1 MKIQFELVKPNTLKE
16 ILLSTLFGALALG
29 LVVGLMYGI
38 ITLLEVYFSTKTTI
52 GIIYGAMFV
61 YMSYLV
67 GWYTITT
74 KRDNAE
80 YKKSQEEFKQR
91 MAELDI
97 DVEK

>member
-1 MKIQFELVKPNTLKE
+1 
-16 ILLSTLFGALALG
+16 
-29 LVVGLMYGI
+29 
-38 ITLLEVYFSTKTTI
+38 
-52 GIIYGAMFV
+52 
-61 YMSYLV
+61 MSYLV